1 MLLSLIAYLSI
12 LLFLGLSVY
21 KAYKFAKMPLHGR
34 MELYPV
40 PKEKGYEHGGSFYEE
55 VSWWS
60 KPHEVSHVREIMEML
75 KEILFIKKL
84 FENQRPFW
92 WISYALHLG
101 IYFIMAWT
109 ILLVVGAATALNGIL
124 VAANSPSIWGLL
136 IYYLTVVTGICGL
149 ALATIGAGLLFL
161 RRMFDNTLK
170 KYTTPQ
176 EYFNLLL
183 IFAALVS
190 GILTWG
196 SDLSFSTARDVAAN
210 LVTFTNFD
218 ATGLQIINIILVG
231 IMLIY
236 IPISKMS
243 HYVGKYF
250 TFHTVLW
257 DNSPNLKGTAVEQ
270 KVKKAT
276 SYKPTTS
283 WSAPHIKG
291 PSTPGK

>member
-12 LLFLGLSVY
+12 LLFVGISVY
-21 KAYKFAKMPLHGR
+21 KAYGFAKMPLHGR

-40 PKEKGYEHGGSFYEE
+40 PKEKGFEHGGSFYEE
-55 VSWWS
+55 VAWWS
-60 KPHEVSHVREIMEML
+60 KPHEVSHVREILEML

-109 ILLVVGAATALNGIL
+109 MLLVIGAVFQLNGIM
-124 VAANSPSIWGLL
+124 VAASSSNILGLL
-136 IYYLTVVTGICGL
+136 IYYFSILTGIVGL
-149 ALATIGAGLLFL
+149 ALVTLGSAALVL

-183 IFAALVS
+183 ILAAAIT
-190 GILTWG
+190 GIIVWG
-196 SDLSFSTARDVAAN
+196 SDLSFHTARVVTENLITFTPFAASG
-210 LVTFTNFD
+210 LVT
-218 ATGLQIINIILVG
+218 LHVILVG

-257 DNSPNLKGTAVEQ
+257 DNSPNLRGSAVEQ

-276 SYKPTTS
+276 SYRPTTT
-283 WSAPHIKG
+283 WSAPHIKA
-291 PSTPGK
+291 PSAPKE